1 MEIFLLGVSHKTAP
15 VELREQ
21 LALPP
26 SHIPRAL
33 HILKNACGLKEAA
46 ILSTCNR
53 AEIYAVGNAQSAA
66 RLERFLGRYHTL
78 PSRTASEH
86 PPVPITA
93 ALYRSQDAASVR
105 HLFNVASGV
114 DSMVVGESEIQG
126 QVKSALETA
135 HEHDSIG
142 VVLDELF
149 RRALACGKRAR
160 HETAIGRG
168 AQSVGAAAVE
178 LARQIFGPLAG
189 HKVLLLGAGEMSAAT
204 ARCLVSSGAS
214 SVFVANRTLAKG
226 QELAAQ
232 LRSQKADADAVH
244 WNELEEHLK
253 SADIVIASTGAPHQ
267 ILHLEQVQTAMKN
280 RRHRPL
286 FMIDIAVPRDID
298 PAAHQLEDVFLFDID
313 DLRGVVEENRRG
325 RADEI
330 VSVEQIIENEMES
343 WQRWMNAHQA
353 RPVMTALAH
362 HASQIRD
369 VEVQSAMRGARN
381 KLADLDEES
390 LQAVDELLAG
400 LGRSIAGKIIHPPLR
415 HLREAGE
422 VGSDDVE
429 ALRRAFNLNTGNSK
443 KSLP

>member
-78 PSRTASEH
+78 PSRANA
-86 PPVPITA
+86 PKVPITA

-126 QVKSALETA
+126 QVKKALETA

-149 RRALACGKRAR
+149 RRAIACGKRAR

-214 SVFVANRTLAKG
+214 SVIVANRTLAKG
-226 QELAAQ
+226 QELAAE
-232 LRSQKADADAVH
+232 LRSQKADATAVH
-244 WNELEEHLK
+244 WDELADQLQK
-253 SADIVIASTGAPHQ
+253 TDIVIASTGAPHQ
-267 ILHLEQVQTAMKN
+267 IIHLDQVKAAMKG

-313 DLRGVVEENRRG
+313 DLRGVVEENRTG
-325 RADEI
+325 RAGEI
-330 VSVEQIIENEMES
+330 ASVEQIIEDEMES

-353 RPVMTALAH
+353 RPVMSALAH
-362 HASQIRD
+362 HAAQLRD
-369 VEVQSAMRGARN
+369 TEVENARRAARN
-381 KLADLDEES
+381 KLANLDEES
-390 LQAVDELLAG
+390 LLAVEELLAS
-400 LGRSIAGKIIHPPLR
+400 LGHSLSGKLIHPPLR

-422 VGSDDVE
+422 TGSDDVE
-429 ALRRAFNLNTGNSK
+429 ALRRAFNLETNN
-443 KSLP
+443 SLP

>member
-78 PSRTASEH
+78 PSRANSQH
-86 PPVPITA
+86 LPVPITA
-93 ALYRSQDAASVR
+93 ALYRSQNEASVR

-126 QVKSALETA
+126 QVKTALETA
-135 HEHDSIG
+135 HKHDSIG

-149 RRALACGKRAR
+149 RRAIACGKRAR

-232 LRSQKADADAVH
+232 LRSQKANADAVH

-267 ILHLEQVQTAMKN
+267 VLSVAQVKNAMKG

-313 DLRGVVEENRRG
+313 DLRGVVEGNRSG
-325 RADEI
+325 RVDEI
-330 VSVEQIIENEMES
+330 AGVEQIIESEMES
-343 WQRWMNAHQA
+343 WQRWINAHQA

-362 HASQIRD
+362 HAAQLRD
-369 VEVQSAMRGARN
+369 AEVQNAMRGARK
-381 KLADLDEES
+381 KLANLDEES

-400 LGRSIAGKIIHPPLR
+400 LGRSLSGKLIHPPLR

-422 VGSDDVE
+422 IGSDDVE
-429 ALRRAFNLNTGNSK
+429 VLRRAFNLETNNSNN
-443 KSLP
+443 SLP

>member
-33 HILKNACGLKEAA
+33 HILKSACGLQEAA

-78 PSRTASEH
+78 PSRVNA
-86 PPVPITA
+86 PKVPITA

-114 DSMVVGESEIQG
+114 ESMVVGESEIQG
-126 QVKSALETA
+126 QVKTALETA
-135 HEHDSIG
+135 HKHDSIG
-142 VVLDELF
+142 IVLDELF
-149 RRALACGKRAR
+149 RRAIACGKRAR
-160 HETAIGRG
+160 SETAIGRG

-178 LARQIFGPLAG
+178 LARQIFGPLSG
-189 HKVLLLGAGEMSAAT
+189 HRVLLLGAGEMSAAT

-214 SVFVANRTLAKG
+214 SVIVANRTLAKG
-226 QELAAQ
+226 QELAAE
-232 LRSQKADADAVH
+232 LRSQKADATAVH
-244 WNELEEHLK
+244 WDELAAQLQK
-253 SADIVIASTGAPHQ
+253 TDIVIASTGAPHQ
-267 ILHLEQVQTAMKN
+267 ILHLEQVQTAMKG

-313 DLRGVVEENRRG
+313 DLRNVVETNRNG
-325 RADEI
+325 RAEEI
-330 VSVEQIIENEMES
+330 ASVEQIIEDEMES

-353 RPVMTALAH
+353 RPVMSALAH
-362 HASQIRD
+362 QAAELRD
-369 VEVQSAMRGARN
+369 AEVENAMRSARQ
-381 KLADLDEES
+381 KLDDLDEAS
-390 LQAVDELLAG
+390 LQVIDELLAG
-400 LGRSIAGKIIHPPLR
+400 LGRSIAGKLIHPPLR

-422 VGSDDVE
+422 TGSADVDV
-429 ALRRAFNLNTGNSK
+429 LRRAFNLETNNGSK
-443 KSLP
+443 KSSP

>member
-78 PSRTASEH
+78 PSRAASQH
-86 PPVPITA
+86 LPVPITA
-93 ALYRSQDAASVR
+93 ALYRAEDVAAVR

-126 QVKSALETA
+126 QVKTALETA
-135 HEHDSIG
+135 HKHDSIG
-142 VVLDELF
+142 IVLDELF
-149 RRALACGKRAR
+149 RRAIACGKRAR

-178 LARQIFGPLAG
+178 LARQIFGPLTG

-214 SVFVANRTLAKG
+214 SVIVANRTLVKG
-226 QELAAQ
+226 QELAAE
-232 LRSQKADADAVH
+232 LRSQKADASAVH
-244 WNELEEHLK
+244 WDELAAQLQK
-253 SADIVIASTGAPHQ
+253 TDIVIASTGAPHQ
-267 ILHLEQVQTAMKN
+267 VISVEQVQAAMKG

-313 DLRGVVEENRRG
+313 DLRGVVEENRHG
-325 RADEI
+325 RAGEI
-330 VSVEQIIENEMES
+330 AGVEQIIEDEMES
-343 WQRWMNAHQA
+343 WQKWMNAHQA

-362 HASQIRD
+362 HAAQLRD
-369 VEVQSAMRGARN
+369 AEVENSMRVARK
-381 KLADLDEES
+381 KLANLDEES

-400 LGRSIAGKIIHPPLR
+400 LGRSIAGKMIHPPLR

-422 VGSDDVE
+422 IGSDDVE
-429 ALRRAFNLNTGNSK
+429 ALRRAFNLETKS
-443 KSLP
+443 SLP

>member
-1 MEIFLLGVSHKTAP
+1 MDIFLLGISHKTAP

-33 HILKNACGLKEAA
+33 HILKSACGLSEAV

-53 AEIYAVGNAQSAA
+53 AEIYAVGNGQSSA

-78 PSRTASEH
+78 PSRKQNIH

-93 ALYRSQDAASVR
+93 ALYRSQGEASAH

-126 QVKSALETA
+126 QVKTALDTA
-135 HEHDSIG
+135 HKHESIG
-142 VVLDELF
+142 PVLDELF
-149 RRALACGKRAR
+149 RRAIACGKRAR
-160 HETAIGRG
+160 TETAIGRG

-178 LARQIFGPLAG
+178 LARQIFGPLHG

-214 SVFVANRTLAKG
+214 SVIVANRTLAKG
-226 QELAAQ
+226 QELAAD
-232 LRSQKADADAVH
+232 LRSQNADASAVH
-244 WNELEEHLK
+244 WKELAAQLEK
-253 SADIVIASTGAPHQ
+253 TDIVIASTGAPHQ
-267 ILHLEQVQTAMKN
+267 VITAEQVKIAMKG

-313 DLRGVVEENRRG
+313 DLRNVVETNRRG
-325 RADEI
+325 RAGEI
-330 VSVEQIIENEMES
+330 ASVEEIIASEMDAWE
-343 WQRWMNAHQA
+343 RWLRAHQVRPVMSALAHQA
-353 RPVMTALAH
+353 AAL
-362 HASQIRD
+362 RD
-369 VEVQSAMRGARN
+369 TEVANATRNARQ
-381 KLADLDEES
+381 KLGDLDEAS
-390 LQAVDELLAG
+390 LQTVEEILAG
-400 LGRSIAGKIIHPPLR
+400 LGRSITGKLIHPPLR

-422 VGSDDVE
+422 TGSSDVD
-429 ALRRAFNLNTGNSK
+429 ALRRAFDLETQNHTS
-443 KSLP
+443 

>member
-33 HILKNACGLKEAA
+33 HILKNACGLQEAA

-78 PSRTASEH
+78 PSRADSQH

-126 QVKSALETA
+126 QVKKALETA

-142 VVLDELF
+142 IVLDELF
-149 RRALACGKRAR
+149 RRAIACGKRAR

-214 SVFVANRTLAKG
+214 SVIVANRTLAKG
-226 QELAAQ
+226 QELAAE
-232 LRSQKADADAVH
+232 LRSQKADATAVH
-244 WNELEEHLK
+244 WDELAAQLQK
-253 SADIVIASTGAPHQ
+253 TDIVIASTGAPHQ
-267 ILHLEQVQTAMKN
+267 IIHLDQVKAAMKG

-313 DLRGVVEENRRG
+313 DLRGVVESNRNG

-330 VSVEQIIENEMES
+330 ASVEQIIEDEMES

-362 HASQIRD
+362 HAAELRD
-369 VEVQSAMRGARN
+369 AEVENAMRAARN
-381 KLADLDEES
+381 KLANLDEES

-400 LGRSIAGKIIHPPLR
+400 LGRSIAGKMIHPPLR

-422 VGSDDVE
+422 IGSDDVE
-429 ALRRAFNLNTGNSK
+429 ALRRAFNLETNN
-443 KSLP
+443 SLP

>member
-1 MEIFLLGVSHKTAP
+1 MDIFLLGVSHKTAP

-33 HILKNACGLKEAA
+33 HILKSACGLQEAA

-53 AEIYAVGNAQSAA
+53 AEIYAVGNAQAAA
-66 RLERFLGRYHTL
+66 RLERFLARYHTL
-78 PSRTASEH
+78 PSRAAQQH

-105 HLFNVASGV
+105 HLFNVACGV

-126 QVKSALETA
+126 QVKTALETA
-135 HEHDSIG
+135 HKHDSIG

-149 RRALACGKRAR
+149 RRAIACGKRAR

-178 LARQIFGPLAG
+178 LARQIFGPLQG

-214 SVFVANRTLAKG
+214 SVIVANRTLAKG
-226 QELAAQ
+226 QELAADLQ
-232 LRSQKADADAVH
+232 SKGADANAVH
-244 WNELEEHLK
+244 WDELPAQLQN
-253 SADIVIASTGAPHQ
+253 ADIVIASTGAPHQ
-267 ILHLEQVQTAMKN
+267 VLSAAQVQAAMKG

-313 DLRGVVEENRRG
+313 DLRNVVESNRTG
-325 RADEI
+325 RAEEI
-330 VSVEQIIENEMES
+330 ASVEQIIESELES
-343 WQRWMNAHQA
+343 WEKWLRAHQA
-353 RPVMTALAH
+353 RPVMSALAH
-362 HASQIRD
+362 HAAELRD
-369 VEVQSAMRGARN
+369 AEVQAAMRSARQQ
-381 KLADLDEES
+381 LGDLDEQS

-400 LGRSIAGKIIHPPLR
+400 LGRSIAGKLIHPPLR

-422 VGSDDVE
+422 NGSADVE
-429 ALRRAFNLNTGNSK
+429 VLRRAFNLETHSSK
-443 KSLP
+443 PLS